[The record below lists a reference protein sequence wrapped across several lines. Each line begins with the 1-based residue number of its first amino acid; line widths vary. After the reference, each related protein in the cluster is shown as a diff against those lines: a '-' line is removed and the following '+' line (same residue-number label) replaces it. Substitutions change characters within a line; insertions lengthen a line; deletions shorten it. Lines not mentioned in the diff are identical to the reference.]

1 MGTTER
7 GLEGDG
13 ILERSYPR
21 EERGEMWAH
30 GKVEVSGEVS
40 MPLPRGCS
48 PLMVLWRDC
57 GTLGVKRIGKEF
69 RDGLGSAKGLLSALC
84 DAGPDMSW
92 LPPNVH
98 IEKRSPVC

>member
-1 MGTTER
+1 
-7 GLEGDG
+7 
-13 ILERSYPR
+13 
-21 EERGEMWAH
+21 MWTH

-69 RDGLGSAKGLLSALC
+69 RDELGIAEGLLSALR

-98 IEKRSPVC
+98 IEKQSPVC